1 MHHTNSFHRAR
12 RAANPACIEKN
23 QKNMFAENVLHRFD
37 NRGNSGLK
45 PSQPG
50 SGSPGMFISSNLY
63 IFDL

>member
-1 MHHTNSFHRAR
+1 MYA
-12 RAANPACIEKN
+12 EK
-23 QKNMFAENVLHRFD
+23 ALHRFD

-50 SGSPGMFISSNLY
+50 SGLPRMFISPNLY